1 MADKKESK
9 LKALINRITVFVTKD
24 IWSFELYQKGPLRR
38 AIANTVKVVVIA
50 VRTFLDDKVMT
61 KAAAL
66 TYSTLF
72 AIVPILALIFAVA
85 RGFGFENVL
94 NTLIEEGIVHT
105 DSTLAVNDGILNT
118 DSLNIAYHS
127 GASMDSIIL
136 YSDAM
141 SSDTLSTSAPIAEST
156 GGNGTL
162 KTVMQFIDGYMKYV
176 SSGAFIGIGL
186 LFLLFSVYSLADG
199 IEANLNSIWHV
210 KKSRRMGRKITDYFS
225 LILLIPI
232 GIICLCGMSVL
243 ASKILSQMEGFQ
255 LLGGFAKFIIEDAL
269 PYVLAGLILTG
280 FYIFMPNTKVRFKY
294 AIIPGIIAGCLF
306 QVLQNLYFN
315 GQFSLSSYN
324 AIYGGFAALP
334 LFLLWLNVSWAIILF
349 GCELAYVSQNND
361 NFNYFKEPDKI
372 SRRHEDFYSL
382 MVMACICKRFNRHET
397 ALTRKEL
404 ADELHIPL
412 RYVVSALDTL
422 TDSNLLETVLQN
434 DEREPAYVPATDT
447 KQLTVVKVLSSI
459 NNCGYCDL
467 DHALDSSIRE
477 ALLKIDNERKSLS
490 GDIWSTPLVDL

>member
-1 MADKKESK
+1 MAKKKESR
-9 LKALINRITVFVTKD
+9 LKALINRITVFITKD

-61 KAAAL
+61 RAAAL

-85 RGFGFENVL
+85 RGFGFENIVTGL
-94 NTLIEEGIVHT
+94 LKNGIIGE
-105 DSTLAVNDGILNT
+105 NE
-118 DSLNIAYHS
+118 SLNS
-127 GASMDSIIL
+127 
-136 YSDAM
+136 
-141 SSDTLSTSAPIAEST
+141 
-156 GGNGTL
+156 
-162 KTVMQFIDGYMKYV
+162 VMQFIDGYMQYV

-232 GIICLCGMSVL
+232 GIICLCGMSAL
-243 ASKILSQMEGFQ
+243 ASSVLSHMEGFQ

-269 PYVLAGLILTG
+269 PYVVAGLILTG

-306 QVLQNLYFN
+306 QALQNLYFN

-412 RYVVSALDTL
+412 RYVVSSLDTL
-422 TDSNLLETVLQN
+422 TDSGLLETVLQN

-447 KQLTVVKVLSSI
+447 KQLTVVKVLSAI
-459 NNCGYCDL
+459 NNSGYCDL
-467 DHALDSSIRE
+467 DHALDSNIRE
-477 ALLKIDNERKSLS
+477 ALFKIDNERKSLS

>member
-61 KAAAL
+61 RAAAL

-85 RGFGFENVL
+85 RGFGFENIVTGL
-94 NTLIEEGIVHT
+94 LKNGIIGE
-105 DSTLAVNDGILNT
+105 NE
-118 DSLNIAYHS
+118 SLNS
-127 GASMDSIIL
+127 
-136 YSDAM
+136 
-141 SSDTLSTSAPIAEST
+141 
-156 GGNGTL
+156 
-162 KTVMQFIDGYMKYV
+162 VMQFIDGYMQYV

-232 GIICLCGMSVL
+232 GIICLCGMSAL
-243 ASKILSQMEGFQ
+243 ASSVLSHMEGFQ

-269 PYVLAGLILTG
+269 PYVVAGLILTG

-306 QVLQNLYFN
+306 QALQNLYFN

-361 NFNYFKEPDKI
+361 NFNYFKEPEKI

-412 RYVVSALDTL
+412 RYVVSSLDTL
-422 TDSNLLETVLQN
+422 TDSGLLETVLQN

-447 KQLTVVKVLSSI
+447 KQLTVVKVLSAI
-459 NNCGYCDL
+459 NNSGYCDL
-467 DHALDSSIRE
+467 DHALDSNIRE
-477 ALLKIDNERKSLS
+477 ALFKIDNERKSLS

>member
-61 KAAAL
+61 RAAAL

-85 RGFGFENVL
+85 RGFGFENIVTGL
-94 NTLIEEGIVHT
+94 LKNGIIGE
-105 DSTLAVNDGILNT
+105 NE
-118 DSLNIAYHS
+118 SLNS
-127 GASMDSIIL
+127 
-136 YSDAM
+136 
-141 SSDTLSTSAPIAEST
+141 
-156 GGNGTL
+156 
-162 KTVMQFIDGYMKYV
+162 VMQFIDGYMQYV

-232 GIICLCGMSVL
+232 GIICLCGMSAL
-243 ASKILSQMEGFQ
+243 ASSVLSHMEGFQ

-269 PYVLAGLILTG
+269 PYVVAGLILTG

-306 QVLQNLYFN
+306 QALQNLYFN

-361 NFNYFKEPDKI
+361 NFNYFKEPEKI

-434 DEREPAYVPATDT
+434 DERELAYVPATDT

>member
-1 MADKKESK
+1 MAKKKESR
-9 LKALINRITVFVTKD
+9 LKALINRITVFITKD

-72 AIVPILALIFAVA
+72 AIVPILALMFAIA

-94 NTLIEEGIVHT
+94 DKLIKKGIVHT
-105 DSTLAVNDGILNT
+105 ESTLVVDDGTLNA
-118 DSLNIAYHS
+118 DSLNIAYQS
-127 GASMDSIIL
+127 GASMDSTIL
-136 YSDAM
+136 YSDALI
-141 SSDTLSTSAPIAEST
+141 SDSISAIAPIAEST
-156 GGNGTL
+156 DGNGTL

-176 SSGAFIGIGL
+176 SSGAFVGIGL

-199 IEANLNSIWHV
+199 IESNLNAIWHV
-210 KKSRRMGRKITDYFS
+210 KKSRGMGRKITDYFS

-232 GIICLCGMSVL
+232 GIICLSGLSVL
-243 ASKILSQMEGFQ
+243 ASSILSRMQGFQ
-255 LLGGFAKFIIEDAL
+255 LLGGFVKFLVFAM
-269 PYVLAGLILTG
+269 PYLLAGLIFTG
-280 FYIFMPNTKVRFKY
+280 FYIFMPNTKVKFKY
-294 AIIPGIIAGCLF
+294 AIIPGFMAGCLF
-306 QVLQNLYFN
+306 QVLQKFYFS
-315 GQFSLSSYN
+315 GQLALSSYN
-324 AIYGGFAALP
+324 QIYGGFAALP
-334 LFLLWLNVSWAIILF
+334 LFLLWLNISWSIVLF
-349 GCELAYVSQNND
+349 GCQLAYVSQNND
-361 NFNYFKEPDKI
+361 NFNYFKEPEKI